1 MQWGSK
7 TGLLNMALNINETY
21 DAQYFKLTVIQIL
34 ARIRLIKLMVKT
46 CLIVGWSFIQAM
58 A

>member
-1 MQWGSK
+1 
-7 TGLLNMALNINETY
+7 MALNINETY